1 MVIMDKVGYTDMK
14 DAFKNSVQFTQ
25 RVLNWKQM
33 SKTWLCSLIL
43 SMKLMLTGARLRK

>member
-25 RVLNWKQM
+25 RVLM
-33 SKTWLCSLIL
+33 SKT
-43 SMKLMLTGARLRK
+43 